1 MCDRCGS
8 LDGNRPAATYST
20 PVDPQPGGRITGRLV
35 FADGVQATLE
45 VDAQLAG
52 GGVYQGSVVVS

>member
-1 MCDRCGS
+1 MRLPRREPAS
-8 LDGNRPAATYST
+8 GNVLHIGRS
-20 PVDPQPGGRITGRLV
+20 QPGGRITGRLV
-35 FADGVQATLE
+35 FADGVQARLE